1 MSETPAQL
9 RCDPGAAWDGFLK
22 ALWPG
27 TSELILSIEP
37 TTGGAPF
44 GRRYAVEEGDEFARN
59 LPSANERLDTYFSIN
74 LPRVVMHK
82 KPKKEDIGTIR
93 AVFVDLDPAK
103 DPKTNEPLP
112 GESERIAAETTD
124 ESLAA
129 KGLPLPT
136 VRVRSGGGAWLFWVL
151 AEPIIVAEGDTETL
165 RRVDGIG
172 RRIASLFPQGDSCF
186 NVDRIARLPGT
197 VNWASLNPK
206 KPGRVDALASVDFMD
221 TSRRYRLEDF
231 PEPLFESARAPSTA
245 PAKVAEEPD
254 ADPDTSVE
262 LAELPTEELRRVA
275 EHGRDTEDVT
285 RFRKGDGA
293 LDRSKAV
300 HWFLCECRRRDVP
313 QAKAL
318 GFLTGAAFGIAA
330 SIREKSDAIN
340 EARKQWRKAV
350 AAVAKSGKGRG
361 GATIAAGGFV
371 CDENG
376 IPLKESQHNI
386 RTGLKLLGVGLA
398 FDEFAERINL
408 SGADGFGPYL
418 SDNALTRLR
427 LTLDERFGF
436 LPAKELF
443 VDVVV
448 AVALDNRCDPVRAYL
463 DGLKW
468 DGTPRLDRWLST
480 YCGAVE
486 SPFVN
491 AAGAI
496 VLIAA
501 VRRARKPG
509 CKFDE
514 MLVLESPQGQFKS
527 TALKVLAVR
536 EDWFADELPLGS
548 KTKEL
553 MEVLEG
559 AWIVEAGEL
568 QGMRK
573 GEVEAIKSFLS
584 RPVDKSRL
592 AYGRITTRRPR
603 RFIIIGTTNS
613 DRYLKDATGN
623 RRFWPVRVGIIDVE
637 KLRADRDQLW
647 AEAAHREAAGES
659 IRLDPS
665 LWGEAAEAQGHRE
678 EVNAFQSFLE
688 PLLDGWTGSLR
699 VEDVWV
705 AVGRPDVAQRT
716 QGDVTGLGAAMRRL
730 GWEHKRLRF
739 SKGTPP
745 IYCYVRG
752 TDLEQ
757 KRRLI
762 IGKDREA
769 GDEWNVRARESKPE
783 PEPNLDYGNGGGA

>member
-1 MSETPAQL
+1 MSDTPAQL

-22 ALWPG
+22 AFSPG
-27 TSELILSIEP
+27 TSELILCVP
-37 TTGGAPF
+37 PTGGNPF
-44 GRRYAVEEGDEFARN
+44 GRRYTVGEGEEFKRN
-59 LPSANERLDTYFSIN
+59 LPSHNDRLDTYFSIN
-74 LPRVVMHK
+74 LPRVEMHK

-93 AVFVDLDPAK
+93 AVFVDLDPDKSKPVA
-103 DPKTNEPLP
+103 E
-112 GESERIAAETTD
+112 EQERIKAETTD
-124 ESLAA
+124 EALAA

-136 VRVRSGGGAWLFWVL
+136 VRIYSGGGCWLLWML
-151 AEPIIVAEGDTETL
+151 AEFVTVPEWSGPGAMPEIV

-172 RRIASLFPQGDSCF
+172 RRIASLFPHGDSCF
-186 NVDRIARLPGT
+186 NIDRIARLPGT

-206 KPGRVDALASVDFMD
+206 KPGRVDALASVDFID
-221 TSRRYRLEDF
+221 TGRRYRLEDF

-262 LAELPTEELRRVA
+262 LAELPTEELRRLA
-275 EHGRDTEDVT
+275 EHGRDTEDVG
-285 RFRKGDGA
+285 RHRKRDGS
-293 LDRSKAV
+293 LDRSKVV
-300 HWFLCECRRRDVP
+300 HRFLCEGYRRGVS
-313 QAKAL
+313 QSKLL
-318 GFLTGAAFGIAA
+318 GYLTGAAFGIAE
-330 SIREKSDAIN
+330 SIREKPDPIG
-340 EARKQWRKAV
+340 EARKQYRKAV
-350 AAVAKSGKGRG
+350 AAEVKKG
-361 GATIAAGGFV
+361 GARGDHAGAEGFV

-386 RTGLKLLGVGLA
+386 RAGLKLLGVGLA

-408 SGADGFGPYL
+408 SGVEGFGPYL

-448 AVALDNRCDPVRAYL
+448 SVALDNRCDPVREYL

-468 DGTPRLDRWLST
+468 DGTKRLDRWLST
-480 YCGAVE
+480 YCGAAE

-491 AAGAI
+491 AVGAI

-573 GEVEAIKSFLS
+573 GEVESIKSFLS

-623 RRFWPVRVGIIDVE
+623 RRFWPVKVGVIDVE
-637 KLRADRDQLW
+637 KLRAERDQLW
-647 AEAAHREAAGES
+647 AEAAQREAAGES

-705 AVGRPDVAQRT
+705 AVGRPDVAQRS
-716 QGDVTGLGAAMRRL
+716 QGDVAGLGAAMKRL

-739 SKGTPP
+739 SVGGPP
-745 IYCYVRG
+745 TYCYVRG

-762 IGKDREA
+762 IGKDRDA
-769 GDEWNVRARESKPE
+769 GDEWTVRPRESKPAPDPTLHDE
-783 PEPNLDYGNGGGA
+783 NGGGA